1 MTSTHRNPLLD
12 GFLRRVVDTP
22 HAPAIYSQKHTS
34 TFQEIFWHSEAYRL
48 YLLKHGFQQGHRV
61 AILAQ
66 PTEDL
71 FALIIAVLRLG
82 GVLVLADPGMGR
94 DVFRSR
100 MSATSPEWIFLDRQL
115 QRLAPHPLLRWIL
128 SRRGVFLPQAH
139 DIPAAISI
147 PYLRKSDF
155 QSIHTLVNDE
165 GKLPP
170 FPSHQ
175 DQVIV
180 FTSGTTNE
188 PKGVVHTVGSLQASL
203 QYVQALC
210 MFDDASVVFTSLPY
224 FLFLALASGVQVRIP
239 PQKFSARVWTINVLA
254 AQPSHIFAA
263 PSEMMPVA
271 NLLYKDR
278 RHLPESI
285 KVVLLGSAPVTKIT
299 LQRLL
304 ECTAS
309 TTTILGVYGLTE
321 MLPVA
326 VIDAQEKITT
336 KIPGDVVGTLLPG
349 ISATLG
355 EDGELLLSG
364 PHCFDRYL
372 GGTSVTQVS
381 TGDIATINGTTVSL
395 LGRSKDMIIRGNFNI
410 YPRLYEPTIEQ
421 IPGVAACAMVG
432 VWDDE
437 QQDERIIL
445 YVEAEPNTSLTID
458 SIQNSLRQRSY
469 SIDEAALPD
478 EIRIATLPRHGRQQ
492 KIDKARLRLIL

>member
-1 MTSTHRNPLLD
+1 MASSHRNPLLD
-12 GFLRRVVDTP
+12 GFLRRVIDTP
-22 HAPAIYSQKHTS
+22 HATAVHSQNHTT
-34 TFQEIFWHSEAYRL
+34 TFKEIFWHSEAYRL
-48 YLLKHGFQQGHRV
+48 YLLKHDFHQGQRV
-61 AILAQ
+61 AILAR

-94 DVFRSR
+94 DVFCSR
-100 MSATSPEWIFLDRQL
+100 MSATSPEWMFFDRQL
-115 QRLAPHPLLRWIL
+115 QRLAPHPILRWIL
-128 SRRGVFLPQAH
+128 SRRGVFLPQAQ
-139 DIPAAISI
+139 DIPSARSI
-147 PYLRKSDF
+147 PYLRKGD
-155 QSIHTLVNDE
+155 IKTVKKLDINE
-165 GKLPP
+165 GILPP
-170 FPSHQ
+170 FPNHQ

-188 PKGVVHTVGSLQASL
+188 PKGVVHTIGSLQASL

-210 MFDDASVVFTSLPY
+210 TFDDASIVFTSLPY
-224 FLFLALASGVQVRIP
+224 FLFLSLASGAHVRVA
-239 PQKFSARVWTINVLA
+239 PQKFSARLWTNNVVA
-254 AQPSHIFAA
+254 TQPTHIFAA

-271 NLLYKDR
+271 NLLYR
-278 RHLPESI
+278 EHRHLPESL
-285 KVVLLGSAPVTKIT
+285 KVVLLGSAPVTRTT
-299 LQRLL
+299 LQRLIQ
-304 ECTAS
+304 CTS
-309 TTTILGVYGLTE
+309 PETTILGVYGLTE

-326 VIDAQEKITT
+326 VIDAQEKITSN
-336 KIPGDVVGTLLPG
+336 IPGDVVGTLLPG

-381 TGDIATINGTTVSL
+381 TGDIATINGTTISL
-395 LGRSKDMIIRGNFNI
+395 LGRSKDMVIRGNFNI

-437 QQDERIIL
+437 RQDERIIL
-445 YVEAEPNTSLTID
+445 YVEPEPTTPLTVD
-458 SIQNSLRQRSY
+458 SVRNSLCQPSL
-469 SIDEAALPD
+469 SIDEAAMPD

-492 KIDKARLRLIL
+492 KIDKARLRQLL